1 MVTKMIY
8 KANTMTDICKAL
20 DITKGSDKNL
30 RPDIRYL
37 KASLDVPEHRENLI
51 NLGFNPSKPRLREK
65 IPYPA
70 VFYIMESVFR
80 QNLNK

>member
-1 MVTKMIY
+1 
-8 KANTMTDICKAL
+8 MTDICKYL

-37 KASLDVPEHRENLI
+37 KASLDVEEHRENLI
-51 NLGFNPSKPRLREK
+51 NLGFNPSNPQLRKK

-70 VFYIMESVFR
+70 VFYIMETVFR
-80 QNLNK
+80 QNISK